1 MSGAAMHHAA
11 KKGIPYNAYVLIAC
25 LLWLNAQ
32 PCLSRTGGH
41 VFYVA
46 VSGSD
51 DNPGS
56 LPLPWRTIRKA
67 ADTMAAG
74 DSVYIRNGTYRER
87 VIPKSSGTDADHPIR
102 YVSYRGETA
111 TIDGT
116 GLAVPDDAGLF
127 QVEGKKYL
135 VISGL
140 RIIHA
145 GFAGIYVH
153 GSRRITV
160 EKNRTL
166 ETVSSGIGIW
176 NSSDIVVDGNDVAKA
191 CSGGMQE
198 SLSIS
203 DVQRFEV
210 KNNHVHHV
218 DNSEKE
224 GICVKD
230 GSSAGKVYGNRVH
243 DITDVGIYA
252 DAEKVHTH
260 DIEIFGN
267 IVHDVTCSNGIQLST
282 EAGGLLE
289 KIKVY
294 NNIVYRNKYYGIA
307 IADAGLKTV
316 RHPIR
321 NVEIVNNTAWG
332 NGIPWGGGISIYNAD
347 ARDITI
353 RNNICSRNSAFQIAL
368 AASVPKQTVRV
379 DHNLV
384 FPFMGYEDEV
394 RGTDC
399 VEADPLLAA
408 PAKGDFRLRT
418 GSPAVDRGS
427 SLMAPALDFAGNAR
441 PQDGDGDGIAAIDV
455 GAYERL
461 RKQGGVIPS
470 RRRPSRR
477 PPGSR
482 RT

>member
-1 MSGAAMHHAA
+1 MDSKIRLIA
-11 KKGIPYNAYVLIAC
+11 PVLTAC
-25 LLWLNAQ
+25 LLL
-32 PCLSRTGGH
+32 LSVPPRLFQSGGR

-51 DNPGS
+51 ANPGS
-56 LPLPWRTIRKA
+56 LTSPWRTIHKA
-67 ADTMAAG
+67 ANTLVAG
-74 DSVYIRNGTYRER
+74 DTVYIRKGTYRER
-87 VIPKSSGTDADHPIR
+87 VVPKNSGTDAGHPIR
-102 YVSYRGETA
+102 YAAYPGETA

-116 GLAVPDDAGLF
+116 GLKVPDDEGLF

-135 VISGL
+135 VVSGL
-140 RIIHA
+140 HIDNA
-145 GFAGIYVH
+145 GYAGIYVH
-153 GSRRITV
+153 NSRQITV

-166 ETVSSGIGIW
+166 KTVSSGIGVW
-176 NSSDIVVDGNDVAKA
+176 NSSDIAVDGNEVAKA

-198 SLSIS
+198 SISIS

-210 KNNHVHHV
+210 RNNHVHHV

-230 GSSAGKVYGNRVH
+230 GSSAGKVYGNLVH

-267 IVHDVTCSNGIQLST
+267 VVHHVTCSNGIQLST

-307 IADAGLKTV
+307 IADAGLKSV

-332 NGIPWGGGISIYNAD
+332 NGIPWGGGISCYDGD
-347 ARDITI
+347 ARDIII
-353 RNNICSRNSAFQIAL
+353 RNNICCRNSAFQIAI
-368 AASVPKQTVRV
+368 AASVPNETVRV

-394 RGTDC
+394 RGTEW
-399 VEADPLLAA
+399 VEADPRLANPGQA
-408 PAKGDFRLRT
+408 DFRLRS
-418 GSPAVDRGS
+418 GSPALDKGS
-427 SLMAPALDFAGNAR
+427 SLKAPGFDFAGTAR
-441 PQDGDGDGIAAIDV
+441 PQDGDGD
-455 GAYERL
+455 ERL
-461 RKQGGVIPS
+461 RKSKTSGTVP
-470 RRRPSRR
+470 RKEALR
-477 PPGSR
+477 
-482 RT
+482 

>member
-1 MSGAAMHHAA
+1 MDSRIRFFAF
-11 KKGIPYNAYVLIAC
+11 VLIAC
-25 LLWLNAQ
+25 RLCVSAPW
-32 PCLSRTGGH
+32 CLPQTGGR
-41 VFYVA
+41 VFHVA

-51 DNPGS
+51 ANPGS
-56 LPLPWRTIRKA
+56 LALPWRTIRKA
-67 ADTMAAG
+67 ADAMVAG
-74 DSVYIRNGTYRER
+74 DTVYIRDGIYRER
-87 VIPKSSGTDADHPIR
+87 VIPKNSGTDADHPIV
-102 YVSYRGETA
+102 YASYPGETA

-116 GLAVPDDAGLF
+116 GIPVPDDEGLF

-135 VISGL
+135 VISRL
-140 RIIHA
+140 QIINA

-166 ETVSSGIGIW
+166 KTVSSGIGIW

-198 SLSIS
+198 SLSIAHTS
-203 DVQRFEV
+203 RFEV

-218 DNSEKE
+218 ANSEKE

-230 GSSAGKVYGNRVH
+230 ASYNGKVYGNRVH
-243 DITDVGIYA
+243 HISAVGIYV
-252 DAEKVHTH
+252 DAWNHHTF

-267 IVHDVTCSNGIQLST
+267 VVHDVTDSNGIQLSSET
-282 EAGGLLE
+282 GGLLE
-289 KIKVY
+289 RIKVY

-307 IADAGLKTV
+307 IADAGLKNV

-332 NGIPWGGGISIYNAD
+332 NGIPWGGGISCYDKD
-347 ARDITI
+347 ARNITI
-353 RNNICSRNSAFQIAL
+353 RNNICSRNSAFQIAV

-384 FPFMGYEDEV
+384 FPFMGYEDEI

-399 VEADPLLAA
+399 VEADPLLAG
-408 PAKGDFRLRT
+408 PAQGDFRLRP
-418 GSPAVDRGS
+418 GSPAVDKAS
-427 SLMAPALDFAGNAR
+427 SLKAPPFDFAGNAR
-441 PQDGDGDGIAAIDV
+441 PQDGDGDGILAFDI

-461 RKQGGVIPS
+461 RK
-470 RRRPSRR
+470 
-477 PPGSR
+477 
-482 RT
+482 

>member
-1 MSGAAMHHAA
+1 M
-11 KKGIPYNAYVLIAC
+11 AC
-25 LLWLNAQ
+25 LLCLSAS
-32 PCLSRTGGH
+32 PCLFQTGSR

-51 DNPGS
+51 ANPGS
-56 LPLPWRTIRKA
+56 LARPWRTIRKA
-67 ADTMAAG
+67 ADSLVAG
-74 DSVYIRNGTYRER
+74 DTVYIRNGTYRER
-87 VIPKSSGTDADHPIR
+87 VIPQNSGTDADRPIR
-102 YVSYRGETA
+102 YISYPGETA

-116 GLAVPDDAGLF
+116 GLAVPDDEGLF

-140 RIIHA
+140 RIINA
-145 GFAGIYVH
+145 EFAGIYIH

-166 ETVSSGIGIW
+166 KTVSSGIGIW
-176 NSSDIVVDGNDVAKA
+176 NSSDVVADGNDVAKA

-198 SLSIS
+198 SISIAHTC
-203 DVQRFEV
+203 RFEV
-210 KNNHVHHV
+210 KNNQVHHV
-218 DNSEKE
+218 ANSEKE

-230 GSSAGKVYGNRVH
+230 GSYNGKVYGNRVH
-243 DITDVGIYA
+243 HITAVGIYL
-252 DAEKVHTH
+252 DAWNHHTF

-267 IVHDVTCSNGIQLST
+267 VVHDVTNANGIQLSSET
-282 EAGGLLE
+282 GGLLE
-289 KIKVY
+289 RIKVY
-294 NNIVYRNKYYGIA
+294 NNIVYRNKYFGIA
-307 IADAGLKTV
+307 IADAGLRTV

-332 NGIPWGGGISIYNAD
+332 NGIPWGGGISCYDGD
-347 ARDITI
+347 ARDILL
-353 RNNICSRNSAFQIAL
+353 RNNICCRNSAFQIAV

-384 FPFMGYEDEV
+384 FPFMGFEDEV

-399 VEADPLLAA
+399 VEADPLLVD
-408 PAKGDFRLRT
+408 PAQADFRLRP

-427 SLMAPALDFAGNAR
+427 SLKAPALDFAGNAR
-441 PQDGDGDGIAAIDV
+441 PQDGDGDGISAIDI

-461 RKQGGVIPS
+461 RKQTVES
-470 RRRPSRR
+470 QT
-477 PPGSR
+477 
-482 RT
+482 RTGFRKDGLR